1 MCRCDGLL
9 PLSGSA
15 ARFLG
20 TVLGPQEV
28 KVLAMG
34 YVEEAVTSSKIP
46 TIKETKDWG
55 TYQIHGIKIN
65 KI

>member
-1 MCRCDGLL
+1 
-9 PLSGSA
+9 
-15 ARFLG
+15 
-20 TVLGPQEV
+20 
-28 KVLAMG
+28 MG